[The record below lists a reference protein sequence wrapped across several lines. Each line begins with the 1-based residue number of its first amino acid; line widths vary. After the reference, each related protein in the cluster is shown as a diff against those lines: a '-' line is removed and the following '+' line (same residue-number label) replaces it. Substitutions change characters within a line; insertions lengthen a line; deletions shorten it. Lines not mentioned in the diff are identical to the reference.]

1 MDRGRP
7 ARSSGLPGR
16 PRRPRSKMTPLFA
29 RLDALPPL
37 SPEERQLLDSVRAL
51 ARDEIA
57 PRAAD
62 YDRSGEFPW
71 DNVKAINALGLNAMF
86 VPEEY
91 GGAGLSYAAYL
102 ACVREISAACA
113 STGIIWATNF
123 HAIKP
128 LIDFG
133 AEEQKQ
139 RFLPRLVEGALCA
152 LAITEPDAG
161 SDATH
166 MTTRFTPNGDSIV
179 VDGGKIF
186 ITNGDVADL
195 ILLFGKW
202 SEIFAGDKNGRG
214 AITALILEKDTPGLT
229 VLRKEDKL
237 GHRASSTAALA
248 FDNCRVP
255 RANLLGEP
263 GRGLA
268 LLLAALNK
276 SRPSVAAHALGIA
289 RAAFD
294 DAVAYINERRQ
305 SGRRIVEF
313 QGIQFLLADLATDL
327 AMCEAWLWHV
337 AGLVDAGVSDIGP
350 EASML
355 KMRASDL
362 AMRIATEAVQLYG
375 GYGYIKDNRVERL
388 MRDAKITQ
396 IWEGTNQIHRQ
407 LIGRS
412 FIERK

>member
-1 MDRGRP
+1 
-7 ARSSGLPGR
+7 
-16 PRRPRSKMTPLFA
+16 MTPLFN

-57 PRAAD
+57 PRATG
-62 YDRSGEFPW
+62 YDRAAEFPW

-86 VPEEY
+86 VPEDY

-133 AEEQKQ
+133 DEEQK
-139 RFLPRLVEGALCA
+139 RRLLPRVAEGALGA
-152 LAITEPDAG
+152 LAITEPNAG

-166 MTTRFTPNGDSIV
+166 MTTRFTPDGDEVI

-202 SEIFAGDKNGRG
+202 SEIAPGDKNDRS
-214 AITALILEKDTPGLT
+214 AITALILEKGTPGFS
-229 VLRKEDKL
+229 VLRKEEKL
-237 GHRASSTAALA
+237 GHRASSTAALS

-263 GRGLA
+263 GQGLK

-294 DAVAYINERRQ
+294 DAVAYINQRRQ

-337 AGLVDAGVSDIGP
+337 AALVDAGVGDIGP

-375 GYGYIKDNRVERL
+375 GHGYITDNRVERL

-396 IWEGTNQIHRQ
+396 IWEGTNQLHRQ

-412 FIERK
+412 FVERK

>member
-1 MDRGRP
+1 
-7 ARSSGLPGR
+7 
-16 PRRPRSKMTPLFA
+16 MTPLFD

-37 SPEERQLLDSVRAL
+37 SAEERQLLDSVTAL

-57 PRAAD
+57 PRAAALD
-62 YDRSGEFPW
+62 KSAEFPW
-71 DNVKAINALGLNAMF
+71 DNVTAINRLGLNAMF
-86 VPEEY
+86 VPEAY
-91 GGAGLSYAAYL
+91 GGAGMSYAAYL
-102 ACVREISAACA
+102 ACVRELSAACA

-123 HAIKP
+123 HAAKP

-133 AEEQKQ
+133 SDEQKE
-139 RFLPRLVEGALCA
+139 RLLPQVAAGALLA
-152 LAITEPDAG
+152 LAITEPEAG
-161 SDATH
+161 SDATG
-166 MTTRFTPNGDSIV
+166 MTTRFTPVGNDAVEI
-179 VDGGKIF
+179 DGGKIF

-202 SEIFAGDKNGRG
+202 ADLGDGKG
-214 AITALILEKDTPGLT
+214 AITALYLEKGAPGFR
-229 VLRKEDKL
+229 VLRKEEKL

-248 FDNCRVP
+248 FDKCRVP
-255 RANLLGEP
+255 RANVLGLP
-263 GRGLA
+263 GQGLP

-289 RAAFD
+289 RAAFA
-294 DAVAYINERRQ
+294 DAVAYINQRRQ

-337 AGLVDAGVSDIGP
+337 ARLVDAGIGDIGP

-362 AMRIATEAVQLYG
+362 AMRIATEAVQLHG
-375 GYGYIKDNRVERL
+375 GYGYIADNRVERL
-388 MRDAKITQ
+388 LRDAKITQ
-396 IWEGTNQIHRQ
+396 IWEGANQLHRQ

-412 FIERK
+412 FVERG

>member
-1 MDRGRP
+1 M
-7 ARSSGLPGR
+7 
-16 PRRPRSKMTPLFA
+16 KLFE

-37 SPEERQLLDSVRAL
+37 SSEEMLILHSVRTL
-51 ARDEIA
+51 ARNQIA
-57 PRAAD
+57 PRAEQ

-71 DNVKAINALGLNAMF
+71 DNVHAINALGLNAIF
-86 VPEEY
+86 VPEAY
-91 GGAGLSYAAYL
+91 GGAGLGYAAYL
-102 ACVREISAACA
+102 ACVRELSKACA

-123 HAIKP
+123 HAMKP

-133 AEEQKQ
+133 NEEQKL
-139 RFLPRLVEGALCA
+139 RFLPRVAKGALAA
-152 LAITEPDAG
+152 LAITEPNAG

-166 MTTRFTPNGDSIV
+166 MTTRFTPRGDDIV
-179 VDGGKIF
+179 LSGGKTF
-186 ITNGDVADL
+186 ITSGDAADL
-195 ILLFGKW
+195 ILVFGKW
-202 SEIFAGDKNGRG
+202 AGITDDRG
-214 AITALILEKDTPGLT
+214 AISALILEKGTPGLK
-229 VLRKEDKL
+229 VLRTEDKM
-237 GHRASSTAALA
+237 GHRASSTAAPA
-248 FDNCRVP
+248 FEDCVVP

-263 GRGLA
+263 GSGLP

-289 RAAFD
+289 RAAFE

-313 QGIQFLLADLATDL
+313 QGIQFILADLATDL
-327 AMCEAWLWHV
+327 ALCEAWLWHV
-337 AGLVDAGVSDIGP
+337 ARLVDAGAGDFSV

-362 AMRIATEAVQLYG
+362 AMRITTEAVQLHG
-375 GYGYIKDNRVERL
+375 GYGYCKDYRVERL

-396 IWEGTNQIHRQ
+396 IWEGTNQIRRQ

-412 FIERK
+412 FIANR